1 MIIECISQAKNTI
14 SAIFYN
20 NGTIVTPSSY
30 VLSDAFNNSQPS
42 FLDEPLELV
51 MADPTVNKIDI
62 IIHFPNNIFF
72 QGLNYDFI
80 ASTIP
85 KVVLS
90 MSYDGI
96 SWKEFPYFTLPAGLT
111 STDPPTMQVINMLKD
126 KLIKQIDGFNMIYDT
141 FIPIVLLSLTPPQR
155 IIANRIISLLT
166 QKNYGYLWT
175 ENGAIIN
182 LFNEFNFI
190 KLTLT
195 DFVVSPVPLSL
206 NTLTVSA
213 AVVIDNISYID
224 YSTFNDN
231 LFKYRFFADYPFI
244 PSICN
249 TMLQMINTAS

>member
-1 MIIECISQAKNTI
+1 MIIDCITQAKNTI

-30 VLSDAFNNSQPS
+30 TLSNTFNNSQPS
-42 FLDEPLELV
+42 FVNEPLELV
-51 MADPTVNKIDI
+51 MSDPTVTEVDI
-62 IIHFPNNIFF
+62 IIQFPHNIFF

-85 KVVLS
+85 KVTLN

-96 SWKEFPYFTLPAGLT
+96 SWKEFPYFMLPYGLT
-111 STDPPTMQVINMLKD
+111 STDPPTTLVINMLKD

-141 FIPIVLLSLTPPQR
+141 FIPSVLLSLTLPQR
-155 IIANRIISLLT
+155 IIADRVISLLT

-244 PSICN
+244 PSVCN
-249 TMLQMINTAS
+249 TMLQMINTAP

>member
-14 SAIFYN
+14 NAIFYK
-20 NGTIVTPSSY
+20 NGNIVTPSSY
-30 VLSDAFNNSQPS
+30 MLSDAFNKSQPS

-51 MADPTVNKIDI
+51 MADPTVTEVDI
-62 IIHFPNNIFF
+62 IIQFPNNIFF

-85 KVVLS
+85 KVILS

-96 SWKEFPYFTLPAGLT
+96 SWKEFPYFMIPGGLT
-111 STDPPTMQVINMLKD
+111 STDLPTMQVINMLKN

-141 FIPIVLLSLTPPQR
+141 FIPPVLLSLTPPQS

-166 QKNYGYLWT
+166 QKEYGYLWN
-175 ENGAIIN
+175 ENGATVN

-195 DFVVSPVPLSL
+195 DFVVTPVPLSL

-213 AVVIDNISYID
+213 AVIIDNISYID

-231 LFKYRFFADYPFI
+231 LFKYRFFTDYPFI
-244 PSICN
+244 PSVCN

>member
-1 MIIECISQAKNTI
+1 MIIDCITQAKNTI

-30 VLSDAFNNSQPS
+30 TLSDAFNNSQPS
-42 FLDEPLELV
+42 FIDEPLELV
-51 MADPTVNKIDI
+51 MADPTVTEVDI
-62 IIHFPNNIFF
+62 IIHFPHNIFF
-72 QGLNYDFI
+72 QGLKYDFI

-85 KVVLS
+85 KVTLS

-96 SWKEFPYFTLPAGLT
+96 SWKEFPYFMLPAGLT
-111 STDPPTMQVINMLKD
+111 STDPLILQVINMMQN
-126 KLIKQIDGFNMIYDT
+126 KLIKQVDGFNIIYDT
-141 FIPIVLLSLTPPQR
+141 FIPPVLLSLTFPQW
-155 IIANRIISLLT
+155 IIANRVISLLT

-175 ENGAIIN
+175 ENATIVN
-182 LFNEFNFI
+182 LFTEFNFI

-213 AVVIDNISYID
+213 SVIIDNISYID

-244 PSICN
+244 PSVCN
-249 TMLQMINTAS
+249 TMLQMINTAP